1 MWGPMRQRR
10 SPRKGSFSS
19 SGVFPADEKG
29 TIVKKWHNRI
39 PVCVVYPNRYYIG
52 MSNLA
57 LHILYALLNS
67 NPDIVCERCFFDEGA
82 EIRSVESG
90 RPLASFAL
98 VFISLSFEL
107 DYANIPRILSR
118 SRLPVSA
125 AERREGD
132 PIIVAGGICVV
143 ANPEPVAGFVDLFIM
158 GDIEATVPS
167 FMERFREVREQKR
180 ERVIEELGGFDW
192 VYDPRK
198 LTVSYGKDGTIES
211 FEPKSFKI
219 HVKRYRG
226 TRLGT
231 SAIIT
236 NKTEFSDMFLAEGT
250 RGCPSRCPFCLLGN
264 TYPFRHD
271 RLTALVTDE
280 EDIGIVGGGVSFH
293 PQLTEIVKEMKERGK
308 HVHLPSLR
316 VDEVPLGVIE
326 LIRDEVKTLTF
337 GIEAGNERLRKF
349 IGKPMSDQEIYEKM
363 DNILSIKP
371 FNLKFYFMTGL
382 WGEERSDLEDI
393 VETVKRIKHIMVKR
407 GARRGTVGTITV
419 HASPFVPKPWTP
431 FQWLPMEDMGVLKD
445 KVTWLKRGIGKIDNT
460 YFTHESVKYS
470 FLQGILARGDRRTGD
485 IVLRFASGET
495 YSKVMREVPLNLNF
509 YALRERQKN
518 ERFPWDFIS
527 GRGKKESLYRKL
539 TALLAGREAEHSG
552 LAKP

>member
-1 MWGPMRQRR
+1 MRQRR
-10 SPRKGSFSS
+10 SPRKGSSS

-29 TIVKKWHNRI
+29 VIVKKWHNKI

-57 LHILYALLNS
+57 LHKLYAQLNS
-67 NPDIVCERCFFDEGA
+67 NPDILCERCFFDEGA

-98 VFISLSFEL
+98 VFVSLSFEL
-107 DYANIPRILSR
+107 DYANIPKILSR
-118 SRLPVSA
+118 SGLPVWA
-125 AERREGD
+125 AARREGH
-132 PIIVAGGICVV
+132 PIIVAGGICVM
-143 ANPEPVAGFVDLFIM
+143 ANPEPVAGFIDLFIM

-167 FMERFREVREQKR
+167 FMERFREVREEKR
-180 ERVIEELGGFDW
+180 GLVIEELGAFDW
-192 VYDPRK
+192 VYNPRK
-198 LTVSYGKDGTIES
+198 LTVSYGTDGTIER
-211 FEPKSFKI
+211 FEPENFEI
-219 HVKRYRG
+219 RMKRYRG
-226 TRLGT
+226 ARLGT

-236 NKTEFSDMFLAEGT
+236 DQTEFSHMFLAEGT

-271 RLTALVTDE
+271 RLSALVTDE
-280 EDIGIVGGGVSFH
+280 DNIGIVGGGVSFH
-293 PQLTEIVKEMKERGK
+293 PQLTEIVKELKERGK

-316 VDEVPLGVIE
+316 VDEVPLEVIE

-337 GIEAGNERLRKF
+337 GIEAGNERLRRF
-349 IGKPMSDQEIYEKM
+349 VGKPLSNSEIFEKM

-371 FNLKFYFMTGL
+371 FNLKFYFMIGL
-382 WGEERSDLEDI
+382 YGEERGDLEDI
-393 VETVKRIKHIMVKR
+393 VETIKRIKHIMVKR
-407 GARRGTVGTITV
+407 GARKGIVGTITV
-419 HASPFVPKPWTP
+419 HGSPFVPKPWTP
-431 FQWLPMEDMGVLKD
+431 FQWLPMEDMGALKD

-470 FLQGILARGDRRTGD
+470 FLQGILARGDRRTAD
-485 IVLRFASGET
+485 VVVRFASGET

-509 YALRERQKN
+509 YALRERQKD
-518 ERFPWDFIS
+518 ERFPWDFIA
-527 GRGKKESLYRKL
+527 GREKKESLYRKL
-539 TALLAGREAEHSG
+539 TALLAGREPESNG